1 MRYKHVFNVENNLH
15 LQNFS
20 LVIYNK
26 ISGLCRRDPLNLF
39 YRQAKCLS

>member
-15 LQNFS
+15 LQNSS

-26 ISGLCRRDPLNLF
+26 ISVV
-39 YRQAKCLS
+39 YAE